1 MKKKM
6 LLLNDKTL
14 SVLSANLMTSGDPIG
29 DIQKSRKNIKK
40 LLKDVIVLNGCK
52 LYTKIGFFL

>member
-14 SVLSANLMTSGDPIG
+14 SVLSANLMTSRDPIG
-29 DIQKSRKNIKK
+29 DIQKSRKKYQKIIEGCDCIKWP
-40 LLKDVIVLNGCK
+40 
-52 LYTKIGFFL
+52 